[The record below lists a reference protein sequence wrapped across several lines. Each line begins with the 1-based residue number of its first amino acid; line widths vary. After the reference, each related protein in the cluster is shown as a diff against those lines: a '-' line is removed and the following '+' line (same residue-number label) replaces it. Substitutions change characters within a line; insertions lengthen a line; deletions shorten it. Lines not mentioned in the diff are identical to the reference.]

1 MSVIKFNYFPT
12 VFVDPYR
19 KGHYLYDQRPYIPIR
34 LSYRHNFSK
43 IETLCLL
50 DSGADRNL
58 FHSSLGESVG
68 ITIKK
73 GKLVE
78 HRGIGGISLLAYR
91 HKIKL
96 FVGTYSFET
105 EADFSK
111 DQTVSLLGRGGF
123 FAFFKAITFKERDKV
138 VNLVY

>member
-1 MSVIKFNYFPT
+1 MAIIKFNYFPT

-19 KGHYLYDQRPYIPIR
+19 KGHYYYDQRPYVPIR
-34 LSYRHNFSK
+34 LSHAHKLSK

-58 FHSSLGESVG
+58 LPSSLGESVG
-68 ITIKK
+68 IKIKQ
-73 GKLVE
+73 GRLVE
-78 HRGIGGISLLAYR
+78 HRGIGGVSLLAYR
-91 HKIKL
+91 HKVKL
-96 FVGTYSFET
+96 FVGTYSFAA

-111 DQTVSLLGRGGF
+111 NQTVPLLGRGGF